1 MIWSIMEKKKRK
13 QRKPSK
19 KELEFLAYAL
29 PWRLHVLL
37 PQKYEDRDTLVKE
50 IIELWEKIREK

>member
-1 MIWSIMEKKKRK
+1 MEKKKRK

-19 KELEFLAYAL
+19 KELEFLAYGL
-29 PWRLHVLL
+29 PWREHTML
-37 PQKYEDRDTLVKE
+37 PANQEDRDTLITD